1 MDTTKVIEP
10 TAVVETPAVKPP
22 VTIKSLE
29 QLKAEMGKALA
40 EGNDTEMI
48 AISKLIL
55 KQKSDVEK
63 AEANK
68 LAAEAEALSG
78 VRVAL
83 SVKIWETIGAE
94 MRAEL
99 LKVKAT
105 GFTYKM
111 DGTPDGISYKNVL
124 LTVPAVKTKKT
135 GGGGGGA
142 GITVASQTG
151 MTRSALIA
159 EYATDDEK
167 AVIAKARED
176 AVNRGGNPNSSGW
189 SAEKPIIKAILVRNP
204 ELVKH

>member
-29 QLKAEMGKALA
+29 QLKAEMTKALLD
-40 EGNDTEMI
+40 GNDTEMI

-68 LAAEAEALSG
+68 LTAEAEAMAG
-78 VRVAL
+78 VRGELAATIWA
-83 SVKIWETIGAE
+83 SITPAVK
-94 MRAEL
+94 AEL

-105 GFTYKM
+105 GFTFKL
-111 DGTPDGISYKNVL
+111 DGTPDGISYKTVS
-124 LTVPAVKTKKT
+124 LTVPTVKTKKT
-135 GGGGGGA
+135 GGGGSTGQLKQ
-142 GITVASQTG
+142 QTG
-151 MTRSALIA
+151 LSRHELIDQ
-159 EYATDDEK
+159 YATDAEK
-167 AVIAKARED
+167 GEVQTAQDNAATRPDSARY
-176 AVNRGGNPNSSGW
+176 
-189 SAEKPIIKAILVRNP
+189 SAEKPVIKRILADNP